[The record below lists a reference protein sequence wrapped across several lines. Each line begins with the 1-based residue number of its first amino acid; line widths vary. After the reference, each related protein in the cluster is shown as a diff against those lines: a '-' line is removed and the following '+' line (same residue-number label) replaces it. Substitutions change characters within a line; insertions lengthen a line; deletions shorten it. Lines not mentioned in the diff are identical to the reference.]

1 MTHLNRARR
10 AGIALLAAGSLI
22 AAGAGI
28 GAGAAFA
35 QSAFSTLDKTS
46 SAQIRFSAPE
56 RNQPILAGGEVTAAG
71 EGFRPGQQVTLLYGT
86 TPLSGAPLVADA
98 EGKVSGKFQ
107 VPANAVPGVHPI
119 VIVAQGPYYATV
131 ADLKVSPTIPLS
143 GQKDYVLT
151 EAQAARG
158 LYQSAYS
165 AKNNALFVTSAVGR
179 PPVRQSELVK
189 LDAETLKVLA
199 RVTPQA
205 APERQGGPQ
214 GAPRPAAPG
223 GAQGPQGPG
232 VFAVYGVD
240 VDDSKDLVWVTNT
253 RQNTIAVY
261 RQSDL
266 SLVKQFAPD
275 TVGHPRDVRVD
286 APLNKAYVSATGHPE
301 VAVIDTGSLE
311 KVKTIQIQA
320 KGRGKEF
327 SAASLSLD
335 TAAHRLYVVSLTTN
349 EVAVIDTRTDTVEKV
364 LPVPGVRSAI
374 GVSHDPQTGRIFVVA
389 QGSDN
394 LVVLD
399 GNDGKV
405 IADTPV
411 GAGALN
417 VVFDPV
423 KRRAYIANRG
433 ASTIAVTDAD
443 GKLVANL
450 GPAPT
455 ANHVA
460 LGKNGTIFAVDKS
473 AGAKDAEAD
482 TITRIRPRR

>member
-28 GAGAAFA
+28 GAGTALA
-35 QSAFSTLDKTS
+35 QSAFGTLDKTS
-46 SAQIRFSAPE
+46 SAQVRFSAAE
-56 RNQPILAGGEVTAAG
+56 RNQPILAGGEVTATG

-98 EGKVSGKFQ
+98 EGKVSGRFQ
-107 VPANAVPGVHPI
+107 LPANAVAGVHPI
-119 VIVAQGPYYATV
+119 VVVAQAPYYATV

-143 GQKDYVLT
+143 GQKEYVLT

-199 RVTPQA
+199 RATPQP
-205 APERQGGPQ
+205 APERPGG
-214 GAPRPAAPG
+214 PRPAASG
-223 GAQGPQGPG
+223 GEGAPQGPG
-232 VFAVYGVD
+232 LYAVYGVD
-240 VDDSKDLVWVTNT
+240 VDDSKDMVWVTNT

-266 SLVKQFAPD
+266 SLVKQFAPE

-286 APLNKAYVSATGHPE
+286 APLHKAYVSATGHPE
-301 VAVIDTGSLE
+301 VAVIDTNSLE
-311 KVKTIQIQA
+311 KVKAIQIPSKA
-320 KGRGKEF
+320 RGKDF
-327 SAASLSLD
+327 SAASLSFD
-335 TAAHRLYVVSLTTN
+335 PAAHRLYVVSLSTN
-349 EVAVIDTRTDTVEKV
+349 EVAVIDTRTDMVEKV
-364 LPVPGVRSAI
+364 LPVPGAISAI
-374 GVSHDPQTGRIFVVA
+374 GVSHDPQTGRIYVVA

-399 GNDGKV
+399 GKDGRV

-423 KRRAYIANRG
+423 RRRAYIANRG

-460 LGKNGTIFAVDKS
+460 LGRNGTIFAVDKS
-473 AGAKDAEAD
+473 AGAKGAESD
-482 TITRIRPRR
+482 TIIRIRPRR